1 MLEKNKGKMR
11 TSGKNTREKLYTVQ
25 RERENWE
32 NAHERKITMGQGG
45 GRVGMPPGV
54 EKMTAASMPAVLK
67 LRNKLSVTTG
77 K

>member
-32 NAHERKITMGQGG
+32 NAHERKITMG
-45 GRVGMPPGV
+45 
-54 EKMTAASMPAVLK
+54 
-67 LRNKLSVTTG
+67 
-77 K
+77 